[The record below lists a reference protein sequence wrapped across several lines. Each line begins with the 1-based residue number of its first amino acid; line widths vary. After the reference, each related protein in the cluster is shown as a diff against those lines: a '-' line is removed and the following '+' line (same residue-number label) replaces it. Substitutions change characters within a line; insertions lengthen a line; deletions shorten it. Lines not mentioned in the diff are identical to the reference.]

1 MPLLNGN
8 VRVVETLH
16 GDSMQNA
23 SNLVRWYGTVHLLLG
38 LVALYIVA
46 ASDVTMGG
54 GGCGGG
60 FRNSHC
66 S

>member
-8 VRVVETLH
+8 VMVVETLH

-23 SNLVRWYGTVHLLLG
+23 SNWVRWYGTVHLLLG

-46 ASDVTMGG
+46 ASAVTIGRG
-54 GGCGGG
+54 RGGCS
-60 FRNSHC
+60 RNSHC
-66 S
+66 C